1 MQDTILLAA
10 RLPRAFHESLAA
22 HYEIVGPLTP
32 PFDAAARLLPAADAR
47 RVRAIISLGSVPID
61 ADALGLFPALG
72 LIACIGSGY
81 EGVPLEAARE
91 RGIEV
96 THSPG
101 ANASSVADLAL
112 GLMISCMR
120 NFDVAR
126 TYLEAGKFEGN
137 AGVRLPATSGL
148 TGRKLGIYGLGAIG
162 MKIAQRAAAFEMQV
176 AYHNRRKRGDVD
188 YPWHASLSELAR
200 WADVLMVAARAD
212 ASNRRAVDGAIFKAL
227 GPDGF
232 LVNIAR
238 GSVVD
243 EGALVAALESGTI
256 RGAGLD
262 VYENEPLVNPALFNL
277 PHVSLTPH
285 IGGNTHEAQQAMHA
299 LVRENLKAFFAGRPP
314 PSPVPR
320 Q

>member
-22 HYEIVGPLTP
+22 HYEILGPLTP
-32 PFDAAARLLPAADAR
+32 PFDAAARALPVADAG
-47 RVRAIISLGSVPID
+47 RVRAIVSLGSVPMG
-61 ADALGLFPALG
+61 ADALELFPKLG

-81 EGVPLEAARE
+81 EGVPLKAARE

-101 ANASSVADLAL
+101 ANASSVADLAF
-112 GLMISCMR
+112 GLLISCMR
-120 NFDVAR
+120 DFDVSR

-148 TGRKLGIYGLGAIG
+148 TGRKLGIYGMGAIG
-162 MKIAQRAAAFEMQV
+162 LKIAQRASAFEMQV
-176 AYHNRRKRGDVD
+176 GYHNRNKRSDVN
-188 YPWHASLSELAR
+188 YPWHESLAGLAG
-200 WADVLMVAARAD
+200 WADVLMIAVRAD
-212 ASNRRAVDGAIFKAL
+212 ASNRRAVDGSIFKAL

-243 EGALVAALESGTI
+243 EVALVAALEAGTI

-262 VYENEPLVNPALFNL
+262 VYENEPLVSPALFKL
-277 PHVSLTPH
+277 PHVALTPH

-299 LVRENLKAFFAGRPP
+299 LVQENLAAFFAGRPP